1 MSSFSLLVI
10 LICGYMHSNSPIPA
24 NLDVKQCDLE
34 VEALID
40 ESELTLKVSK
50 DAVEPVRYFLADDT
64 SKLISENRN
73 TKNLKRGTYTY
84 YVIDKKGCS
93 KKGEIEIK

>member
-1 MSSFSLLVI
+1 MNSFSLLVI
-10 LICGYMHSNSPIPA
+10 LICGFMHSNSPTPV
-24 NLDVKQCDLE
+24 NLDIKQCDLK

-40 ESELTLKVSK
+40 ESELTLKVSN
-50 DAVEPVRYFLADDT
+50 DAVEPVRYFLADET
-64 SKLISENRN
+64 SKLISEDKN

-93 KKGEIEIK
+93 NKGEIEIK